1 MQLLLPAIAVATATN
16 LAAATQL
23 WLSAICNDKPDDILF
38 KYHRTNSTGQ
48 FHFQLLQMLV
58 YL

>member
-23 WLSAICNDKPDDILF
+23 FAKAF
-38 KYHRTNSTGQ
+38 KLPHCYTMAKLPWIP
-48 FHFQLLQMLV
+48 LLHA
-58 YL
+58 